1 MDLDV
6 KPIFRE
12 HLIQNKWGYIMG
24 TILVTISLIL
34 QLVVPMLLE
43 VFTDGLQTFSTNSD
57 ELIRIAFWMVIVGIG
72 VFAFRSTGRI
82 YIFRLS
88 RLLERNIRERL
99 FSHWETLQTEYYQKQ
114 RIGNLMAHAVN
125 DVNVLRQIGM
135 QGVFQTLEAAV
146 LITVT
151 VIMMATTIDLYLTLL
166 VLLPLPGLTY
176 LAYRFRIKIRMH
188 SNLVQEAI
196 GSLTSRVQEYC
207 SGIRIIKT
215 YVQEKSELKKF
226 EQDNQTNV
234 EANQQLIRSNSL
246 FNSLSQGIVGLS
258 YLTSIVF
265 GSILV
270 MQNTISLGEFVAFN
284 TYLSL
289 LVGPI
294 ENLGKVINL
303 LQQGSAADLRL
314 REVLSTKPSI
324 KDEEGI
330 VNMPS
335 IQGDIMIKGLSF
347 SYQNKQGHAL
357 SSIDL
362 HIPKGT
368 TLAIVGKIGSGKST
382 LVNLL
387 LRIYNPPRKT
397 IFIDHTDIR
406 DIPLKTLRQSI
417 GFVPQ
422 DHFLFSISIKEN
434 IGFDPKGFND
444 HQVELAAKQAHV
456 YQDITDLPQGFET
469 SLGERGLSLSG
480 GQRQRVSIARALV
493 KEAPI
498 MIFDDSLSAV
508 DSKTEKNILHTL
520 KTKMK
525 DNTTILISHRIST
538 IQHADQI
545 IVLDGGKII
554 ERGTH
559 QTLLR
564 NDGIYK
570 KMHNQQL
577 TGLNVNPSHSH
588 GKPIA
593 IKRRNR

>member
-1 MDLDV
+1 MNLDV

-176 LAYRFRIKIRMH
+176 LAYRFRIKIRLH
-188 SNLVQEAI
+188 STLVQEAI

-215 YVQEKSELKKF
+215 YVQEKSELEKF

-330 VNMPS
+330 VNMPF

-406 DIPLKTLRQSI
+406 DIPLKMLRRSI

-422 DHFLFSISIKEN
+422 DHFLFSTSIKEN

-456 YQDITDLPQGFET
+456 YHDITELPQGFET

-493 KEAPI
+493 KDAPI

-520 KTKMK
+520 KTNMK
-525 DNTTILISHRIST
+525 ETTTILISHRIST

-564 NDGIYK
+564 NDGVYK
-570 KMHNQQL
+570 KMHHQQL

-593 IKRRNR
+593 IKRRNQ

>member
-1 MDLDV
+1 
-6 KPIFRE
+6 
-12 HLIQNKWGYIMG
+12 MG

-57 ELIRIAFWMVIVGIG
+57 ELIQIALWMVIVGIG

-314 REVLSTKPSI
+314 RDVLSTKPSI
-324 KDEEGI
+324 KDEDGI
-330 VNMPS
+330 VNIPS
-335 IQGDIMIKGLSF
+335 IQGDITIKGLSF

-397 IFIDHTDIR
+397 IYIDHTDIR
-406 DIPLKTLRQSI
+406 DIPLKMLRRSI

-422 DHFLFSISIKEN
+422 DHFLFSTSIKEN
-434 IGFDPKGFND
+434 IGFDPKGYKD
-444 HQVELAAKQAHV
+444 HQVGLAAKQAHV
-456 YQDITDLPQGFET
+456 YHDIKELPQGFET
-469 SLGERGLSLSG
+469 TLGERGLSLSG

-525 DNTTILISHRIST
+525 ETTTILISHRIST

-545 IVLDGGKII
+545 IVLDQGKII

-559 QTLLR
+559 QTLLK
-564 NDGIYK
+564 NNGVYK

-577 TGLNVNPSHSH
+577 TGLNVHPADSN

>member
-1 MDLDV
+1 M

-324 KDEEGI
+324 KNEEGI
-330 VNMPS
+330 VNMQS
-335 IQGDIMIKGLSF
+335 IQGNIMIKGLTF

-362 HIPKGT
+362 HIPKGA

-387 LRIYNPPRKT
+387 LRIYNPPRNT

-406 DIPLKTLRQSI
+406 DIPLKMLRRSI

-422 DHFLFSISIKEN
+422 DHFLFSTSIKEN
-434 IGFDPKGFND
+434 IGFDPKGYND

-456 YQDITDLPQGFET
+456 YHDITDLPKGFET
-469 SLGERGLSLSG
+469 ALGERGLSLSG

-525 DNTTILISHRIST
+525 DTTTILISHRIST

-559 QTLLR
+559 HALLR
-564 NDGIYK
+564 NDGVYK

>member
-1 MDLDV
+1 MDLNV

-12 HLIQNKWGYIMG
+12 HLIQNRWGYIMG

-57 ELIRIAFWMVIVGIG
+57 ELIQIALWMVIVGIG

-314 REVLSTKPSI
+314 RDVLSTKPSI
-324 KDEEGI
+324 KDEDGI
-330 VNMPS
+330 VNIPS
-335 IQGDIMIKGLSF
+335 IQGDITIKGLSF

-397 IFIDHTDIR
+397 IYIDHTDIR
-406 DIPLKTLRQSI
+406 DIPLKMLRRSI

-422 DHFLFSISIKEN
+422 DHFLFSTSIKEN
-434 IGFDPKGFND
+434 IGFDPKGYKD
-444 HQVELAAKQAHV
+444 HQVGLAAKQAHV
-456 YQDITDLPQGFET
+456 YHDIKELPQGFET
-469 SLGERGLSLSG
+469 TLGERGLSLSG

-525 DNTTILISHRIST
+525 ETTTILISHRIST

-545 IVLDGGKII
+545 IVLDQGKII

-559 QTLLR
+559 QTLLK
-564 NDGIYK
+564 NNGVYK

-577 TGLNVNPSHSH
+577 TGLNVHPADSN